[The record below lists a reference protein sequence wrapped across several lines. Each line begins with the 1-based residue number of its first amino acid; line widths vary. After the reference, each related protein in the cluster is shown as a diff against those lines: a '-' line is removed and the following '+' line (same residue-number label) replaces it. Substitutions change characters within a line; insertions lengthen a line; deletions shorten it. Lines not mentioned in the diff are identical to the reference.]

1 MIDTDKLAN
10 EIAHLVLCWSDGD
23 TKKLT
28 EAEEMLRR
36 TPVLEHK
43 EK

>member
-1 MIDTDKLAN
+1 MIDTDKLAR
-10 EIAHLVLCWSDGD
+10 EIVWLALYWADGD
-23 TKKLT
+23 PKKLD
-28 EAEEMLRR
+28 EAEEILRR